1 MENKPK
7 NIQHMENKPTAF
19 FFHGTNIS
27 KIEDGTIKNV
37 NKHYIRTSNVYLVN
51 EPIHLLAG
59 TDDKTGDL
67 DLDEGDMFLTFSQYG
82 ENGWKYYRF
91 KIQSKEL
98 AEFIIESE
106 KRNAEQDSDISED
119 CCEAMTENN

>member
-1 MENKPK
+1 
-7 NIQHMENKPTAF
+7 MENKPTAF
-19 FFHGTNIS
+19 FFYGTNIS

-37 NKHYIRTSNVYLVN
+37 DRYCMHTNNVYLVN

-59 TDDKTGDL
+59 TDDKTGSL
-67 DLDEGDMFLTFSQYG
+67 DLDEGDMFLTLSRYG
-82 ENGWKYYRF
+82 EDGWEYYRF

-106 KRNAEQDSDISED
+106 KRNAEQDLGGTKDC
-119 CCEAMTENN
+119 CCEAMTANN

>member
-1 MENKPK
+1 
-7 NIQHMENKPTAF
+7 MENKPTAF
-19 FFHGTNIS
+19 FFHGTNID

-37 NKHYIRTSNVYLVN
+37 NKSYIRTSNVYLVN

-82 ENGWKYYRF
+82 KDNWEYYRF
-91 KIQSKEL
+91 KIHSKEL
-98 AEFIIESE
+98 AEFIIELE
-106 KRNAEQDSDISED
+106 KRNAEQDLNYPTE
-119 CCEAMTENN
+119 CCAKDANN

>member
-1 MENKPK
+1 MENKP
-7 NIQHMENKPTAF
+7 IAF
-19 FFHGTNIS
+19 FFHGTNID

-82 ENGWKYYRF
+82 KDNWEYYRF
-91 KIQSKEL
+91 KIHSKEL

-106 KRNAEQDSDISED
+106 KRNAEQYPGDTPD
-119 CCEAMTENN
+119 CCEKTMGTNN